1 MLTYSHLSSSKISEK
16 SLMWVLRTRWL
27 RFSAQFR
34 IKMSHD
40 WTKNILW
47 KYSRLLPFLTSI
59 SLTLYRISKNLYSR
73 FCKKGMFWAPFGVKT
88 VHVWEETFF
97 LNIHHGHLSFFL
109 YHLKDFK
116 KILYCEFH
124 KKGVERFEPN
134 LGYKCPTLVP
144 KEVFSEYSLQS
155 SLLTYSGQLLHWVSK
170 KSFKWIPRIRYTSF
184 WVQFGVK
191 TSHFWS
197 KMSFIKK

>member
-97 LNIHHGHLSFFL
+97 LNIHHCHLSFFL

-116 KILYCEFH
+116 KNPLLWISQ
-124 KKGVERFEPN
+124 ER
-134 LGYKCPTLVP
+134 CRT
-144 KEVFSEYSLQS
+144 
-155 SLLTYSGQLLHWVSK
+155 
-170 KSFKWIPRIRYTSF
+170 F
-184 WVQFGVK
+184 WAQFGVQ
-191 TSHFWS
+191 
-197 KMSFIKK
+197 MSYFGAKRSFFRIFTTVIFVNL

>member
-1 MLTYSHLSSSKISEK
+1 MLTYSHLLSSKISEK

-59 SLTLYRISKNLYSR
+59 SLSLYRISKNLYSR

-88 VHVWEETFF
+88 VHVWEKTFF
-97 LNIHHGHLSFFL
+97 LKYSPLLSFFL

-116 KILYCEFH
+116 KILYSGFH
-124 KKGVERFEPN
+124 KKGVKSFEPN
-134 LGYKCPTLVP
+134 LGCKCPTLVP
-144 KEVFSEYSLQS
+144 K
-155 SLLTYSGQLLHWVSK
+155 
-170 KSFKWIPRIRYTSF
+170 
-184 WVQFGVK
+184 
-191 TSHFWS
+191 
-197 KMSFIKK
+197 